1 MKVLILNKQRKFK
14 INDEIK
20 NIINQIISI
29 ALEKEAVSVPVE
41 LSIVL
46 MNNKG
51 IKELNREYR
60 GKDIPTDVLSFP
72 MYDREE
78 VRKVINHNHIGLNE
92 VLLGDIIISM
102 EKAYEQAQD
111 YGHEFEREIGFLT
124 THGVLHLLGYDHLNE
139 IDKKEMRIKE
149 EQILNVLGLTRT
161 KQGVKFLNLD

>member
-20 NIINQIISI
+20 NIINKIISI
-29 ALEKEAVSVPVE
+29 ALEKEAISIPVE

-51 IKELNREYR
+51 IKELNSQYR
-60 GKDIPTDVLSFP
+60 DKDQPTDVLSFP

-78 VRKVINHNHIGLNE
+78 VKIVINTNYSGLNE

-102 EKAYEQAQD
+102 EKAYEQAQY
-111 YGHEFEREIGFLT
+111 YGHEFEREIGYLT
-124 THGVLHLLGYDHLNE
+124 AHGVLHLLGYDHMNA
-139 IDKKEMRIKE
+139 IDKNKMRSKE
-149 EQILNVLGLTRT
+149 EQILSALGLTRT
-161 KQGVKFLNLD
+161 